1 MVSNEVYVFTPQGD
15 IIDLPKDSTPI
26 DFAFALHSDIGLHC
40 SGCRIN
46 KNLAPLSVPLES
58 GQTVEIITGK
68 VPQTNPS
75 WLASLDLFVEL
86 YP

>member
-1 MVSNEVYVFTPQGD
+1 MKFMFLLLKGD

-46 KNLAPLSVPLES
+46 KNLAPLSVPFRKWS
-58 GQTVEIITGK
+58 DSRNYYG
-68 VPQTNPS
+68 
-75 WLASLDLFVEL
+75 
-86 YP
+86 